1 MGIRTLS
8 GGVLGILG
16 VLAGSTAGA
25 EDLPTSMRKALEHNP
40 DVLITV
46 DDRNAIEQEI
56 RAGWAGYLPR
66 VDVFAGVGGERSNN
80 PSTRA
85 STGKNGYLD
94 LHRTEEGIRV
104 TQMLFDGFFTHN
116 EVKRQKA
123 RTQAAAYRVLA
134 AAEDVALRTAE
145 VYVNVLRR
153 QEITQLAQDNLA
165 SHDRIFGQI
174 SRRSERGVGRVADTD
189 QATGRRA
196 LAQANYEAEQGN
208 LRNAEINYL
217 RVVGEMP
224 AGLSVPTAP
233 ADRIPAD
240 MKATMDV
247 AVASHPTLQS
257 AVADIDGALAQHEQA
272 RANDFPRFDLELS
285 ASRFDNADGV
295 RGIDEDLLAMV
306 RMNYN
311 IYRGGADMAR
321 KRETAHR
328 ISEAKNVRARAED
341 QVIEEA
347 ALAWNEYLTIQ
358 TRLDYLRRHA
368 ESATATRE
376 AYAKQFNIGDRTLLD
391 LLDTENETFVA
402 GSNYVDGKY
411 RLLFAHY
418 RLLHAMGQLLPTMTV
433 TPPEAATPLAAN

>member
-1 MGIRTLS
+1 MRNGFANVAVVVGFGLASS
-8 GGVLGILG
+8 GA
-16 VLAGSTAGA
+16 LAQDMPET
-25 EDLPTSMRKALEHNP
+25 MRKALEHNP
-40 DVLITV
+40 EVLITV

-85 STGKNGYLD
+85 ATGKNGYLD
-94 LHRTEEGIRV
+94 LHRTEEGIRI

-116 EVKRQKA
+116 EVARQKA

-134 AAEDVALRTAE
+134 AAEDIALRAAE
-145 VYVNVLRR
+145 VYIDVLRR
-153 QEITQLAQDNLA
+153 QEIVQLAQDNLA
-165 SHDRIFGQI
+165 SHQTIFGQI
-174 SRRSERGVGRVADTD
+174 SRRTERGVGRAADND
-189 QATGRRA
+189 QASGREA
-196 LAQANYEAEQGN
+196 LAVANYSAEQGN
-208 LRNAEINYL
+208 LRNAEIRYL

-224 AGLSVPTAP
+224 ADLPVPVAP
-233 ADRIPAD
+233 ADRVPAD
-240 MKATMDV
+240 MKTAMDM
-247 AVASHPTLQS
+247 AVIAHPTLQS
-257 AVADIDGALAQHEQA
+257 AIADIDGAMAQHEQA

-285 ASRFDNADGV
+285 ASRFDNVDGV

-341 QVIEEA
+341 QVIEET
-347 ALAWNEYLTIQ
+347 ALAWNEYVTIQ
-358 TRLDYLRRHA
+358 ERLEYLRSHA
-368 ESATATRE
+368 ESSNRTRA
-376 AYAKQFNIGDRTLLD
+376 AYQKQFNIGQRTLLD
-391 LLDTENETFVA
+391 LLDTENEYFVA
-402 GSNYVDGKY
+402 NSNYVDGKY

-418 RLLHAMGQLLPTMTV
+418 RLLQAMGQLLPAMSI
-433 TPPEAATPLAAN
+433 TPPEAATPLAAR

>member
-1 MGIRTLS
+1 MRKQFTISAT
-8 GGVLGILG
+8 GVLLG
-16 VLAGSTAGA
+16 LLAGGA
-25 EDLPTSMRKALEHNP
+25 LAQDLPETMRKALEHNP
-40 DVLITV
+40 EVLITV

-66 VDVFAGVGGERSNN
+66 VDVFAGIGGERSNN

-94 LHRTEEGIRV
+94 LHRTEEGIRI
-104 TQMLFDGFFTHN
+104 TQMLFDGFFTRN
-116 EVKRQKA
+116 EVARQKA

-134 AAEDVALRTAE
+134 AAEDIALRAAE
-145 VYVNVLRR
+145 VYIDVLRR
-153 QEITQLAQDNLA
+153 QEIVQLAESNLA
-165 SHDRIFGQI
+165 SHRTIYGQI
-174 SRRSERGVGRVADTD
+174 SRRTERGVGRAADND
-189 QATGRRA
+189 QAIGREA
-196 LAQANYEAEQGN
+196 LAEANYSAEQGN
-208 LRNAEINYL
+208 LRNAEIRYL

-224 AGLSVPTAP
+224 ADLTVPVAP
-233 ADRIPAD
+233 ADRVPAD
-240 MKATMDV
+240 MKTAMDM
-247 AVASHPTLQS
+247 AVIAHPTLQS

-285 ASRFDNADGV
+285 ASRFDNVDGV

-341 QVIEEA
+341 QVIEET

-358 TRLDYLRRHA
+358 QRLDYLRAHA
-368 ESATATRE
+368 ESSNRSRQ
-376 AYAKQFNIGDRTLLD
+376 AYQKQFNIGQRTLLD
-391 LLDTENETFVA
+391 LLDTENEYFVA
-402 GSNYVDGKY
+402 NSNYVDGKY

-418 RLLHAMGQLLPTMTV
+418 RLLQAMGQLLPAMSV